1 MDRLTVLSGVEGL
14 KINRNSHSKFAIG
27 LLKTNE
33 IKLRSAAT
41 SLFDV
46 RCSVCFKSIFH
57 HSIFKAI
64 THPSENTHSFRKL
77 YNFGDV
83 N

>member
-1 MDRLTVLSGVEGL
+1 MDRLTALSGVEGL

-33 IKLRSAAT
+33 IQLLSAAT

-46 RCSVCFKSIFH
+46 QRWTLNVQRSSFINIGFNTISD
-57 HSIFKAI
+57 
-64 THPSENTHSFRKL
+64 PSASRR
-77 YNFGDV
+77 
-83 N
+83 